1 MNVDLEFVMCA
12 VDSYGPIGPTWIYKT
27 VNSVQVCGLIKYA
40 GLWADKVCRFVA
52 DILLRLTQIQTVGF
66 AMFRLLCYVLHNSVA
81 KPGACTCFY
90 IFVPSVHKKTC
101 RRTEQLT
108 WNRVFPF

>member
-1 MNVDLEFVMCA
+1 M
-12 VDSYGPIGPTWIYKT
+12 
-27 VNSVQVCGLIKYA
+27 QVCGLIKCA
-40 GLWADKVCRFVA
+40 GLWA
-52 DILLRLTQIQTVGF
+52 DILLRLTQIQTVEF
-66 AMFRLLCYVLHNSVA
+66 AMLRLPCYVLRNSMA

-90 IFVPSVHKKTC
+90 IFVPSFHKKTC

>member
-1 MNVDLEFVMCA
+1 M
-12 VDSYGPIGPTWIYKT
+12 
-27 VNSVQVCGLIKYA
+27 QVCGLIKCA
-40 GLWADKVCRFVA
+40 GLWA

-90 IFVPSVHKKTC
+90 IFVP
-101 RRTEQLT
+101 RGERTGLVVRASDSESGDPGSILGL
-108 WNRVFPF
+108 VGVLFP

>member
-1 MNVDLEFVMCA
+1 MKEDLEFVMCA

-27 VNSVQVCGLIKYA
+27 VNSVQVCGLIMYA
-40 GLWADKVCRFVA
+40 GLWAD
-52 DILLRLTQIQTVGF
+52 ILLRLIQIQTVGF

-101 RRTEQLT
+101 GQTEQLT
-108 WNRVFPF
+108 WNHVFLFSKALL

>member
-1 MNVDLEFVMCA
+1 MCA

-27 VNSVQVCGLIKYA
+27 VNSVQVCGLIKCA
-40 GLWADKVCRFVA
+40 GLWA

-66 AMFRLLCYVLHNSVA
+66 AMLRLPCYVLHNSVA

-108 WNRVFPF
+108 

>member
-1 MNVDLEFVMCA
+1 M
-12 VDSYGPIGPTWIYKT
+12 P
-27 VNSVQVCGLIKYA
+27 VCGLIKCA
-40 GLWADKVCRFVA
+40 GLWA

-66 AMFRLLCYVLHNSVA
+66 AMLILLCYVLYNSVA

-90 IFVPSVHKKTC
+90 IFVPCDHKKTC

>member
-1 MNVDLEFVMCA
+1 M
-12 VDSYGPIGPTWIYKT
+12 
-27 VNSVQVCGLIKYA
+27 QVCGLIKCA
-40 GLWADKVCRFVA
+40 GLRV
-52 DILLRLTQIQTVGF
+52 DILRRLTQIQTVGF
-66 AMFRLLCYVLHNSVA
+66 AMFRLLCYDLHNSVA

>member
-1 MNVDLEFVMCA
+1 M
-12 VDSYGPIGPTWIYKT
+12 
-27 VNSVQVCGLIKYA
+27 QVCGLIKCA
-40 GLWADKVCRFVA
+40 GLWA

-66 AMFRLLCYVLHNSVA
+66 AMLRLLCYALHNSVA
-81 KPGACTCFY
+81 KPGAYTSCFY

>member
-1 MNVDLEFVMCA
+1 M
-12 VDSYGPIGPTWIYKT
+12 
-27 VNSVQVCGLIKYA
+27 QVCGLIKFA
-40 GLWADKVCRFVA
+40 GLWA

-66 AMFRLLCYVLHNSVA
+66 AMFRLLCYVLHNFVA